1 MEILKTIL
9 LLAFPADIGSKS
21 SSPARRSHNAYTP
34 ARVGFAGKPTH
45 RLMMQPTVETW
56 QRPYGAWQWESRER
70 DNMAEV
76 AIIFI
81 ILVTV
86 VDCCRSLYGI
96 FTMWIEK
103 NDIQVFF
110 KFTVFKQPPF

>member
-1 MEILKTIL
+1 
-9 LLAFPADIGSKS
+9 
-21 SSPARRSHNAYTP
+21 
-34 ARVGFAGKPTH
+34 
-45 RLMMQPTVETW
+45 
-56 QRPYGAWQWESRER
+56 
-70 DNMAEV
+70 MAEV

-110 KFTVFKQPPF
+110 KIHGFQTAPILDFTI